1 MQIARVLSLLLDYP
15 RPGLLAAQS
24 DIQAII
30 AESPLSAERQQAL
43 SAFVSARFNGDL
55 MDWQSEYDTLFE
67 RGRSLSLLLFE
78 HVHGESR
85 DRGQAMVNLMNQ
97 YKEAG
102 LEIGV
107 RELPDYIPLY
117 LEFLSTQGEENLR
130 LGLEEVAHI
139 LALLAAR
146 LEQRDSDYAA
156 VLHALLEL
164 SGVSVDIADV
174 REQIANEKRDDTKE
188 ELDKV
193 WEEEMVKFG
202 PDSQTDG
209 CSTAVNKPSETQRK
223 DQYVPINWADIT
235 DAAQTEAQRGN

>member
-15 RPGLLAAQS
+15 HDGLLAAQA
-24 DIQAII
+24 DIEAII
-30 AESPLSAERQQAL
+30 ADSPLSAERKQAL
-43 SAFVSARFNGDL
+43 AAFVQRRFAGQL
-55 MDWQSEYDTLFE
+55 MDWQSEYDGLFE

-156 VLHALLEL
+156 VMHALLEL
-164 SGVSVDIADV
+164 SGVNVDLGDV

-188 ELDKV
+188 ALDKV

-202 PDSQTDG
+202 PDSQSDG
-209 CSTAVNKPSETQRK
+209 CSSGVNKPSETQRK

>member
-15 RPGLLAAQS
+15 RPGLLAAQE
-24 DIQAII
+24 DIQTII
-30 AESPLSAERQQAL
+30 AESPLSVERQQAL
-43 SAFVSARFNGDL
+43 SAFVSTRFNGDL

-107 RELPDYIPLY
+107 REPPDYIPLY

-202 PDSQTDG
+202 PDSQADG